1 MAGRDATTRGAAH
14 GATIFDAYA
23 LLERGQW
30 FAVVRCLR
38 DGVPVCPEVILRD
51 TPQPSATDAIGLARA
66 YAERLRGAPDTLD
79 A

>member
-1 MAGRDATTRGAAH
+1 MAESDATVQGNAH

-38 DGVPVCPEVILRD
+38 DGVPVCHEVILRD
-51 TPQPSATDAIGLARA
+51 TPQQSAIDAIGLARA
-66 YAERLRGAPDTLD
+66 YAERMRGAPH
-79 A
+79 APHA